1 MTANLSENRRQ
12 TVHMLVGG
20 GSLLLRLLTWWQAA
34 LCAAA
39 AAAFNAWILPRVQPA
54 LFRQGDFAAPWR
66 SGIVIYPLA
75 VLALILVFRD
85 RPAVAAAAW
94 AILAFGDGGATLV
107 GMNVKTAALP
117 WNRQKTLGGLAAFV
131 LLGGAAGVAAAAW
144 TLGAAPAAASWVLIA
159 PLAAAILA
167 GLAESA
173 PLGLDDNITVPATA
187 AAVLWSLGLMDA
199 GTLGAAQATIASR
212 WETALGLNAVVAA
225 LGWRAGTVTPAGAAT
240 GAIIGS
246 AIFIGAGASG
256 WALLLVSFLAATVA
270 TRMGYRRKVR
280 AGIAEDR
287 GGRRGPGNAI
297 ANTGIAAWAAGLSL
311 GLPAPQSHLAML
323 AMVAA
328 LVTASSDT
336 VASEIGKAWGRRTW
350 LVTTFGPAPPGT
362 PGAVSLEGTAAGI
375 AAAALLAWFASALGL
390 FGGRG
395 GLPVV
400 AAATMAAL
408 AEGALG
414 ATLERRGLL
423 NNDALN
429 LINSVLGAALAV
441 AWAGAV

>member
-12 TVHMLVGG
+12 IVHMLVGG

-39 AAAFNAWILPRVQPA
+39 AAAFNAWILPRVQPR
-54 LFRQGDFAAPWR
+54 LFRPGDFAAPWR

-85 RPAVAAAAW
+85 EPAVAAAAW
-94 AILAFGDGGATLV
+94 AILAFGDGAATLV
-107 GMNVKTAALP
+107 GVTVKTPALS
-117 WNRQKTLGGLAAFV
+117 WNRQKTIGGLAAFV
-131 LLGGAAGVAAAAW
+131 LIGGAAGVAAAAW
-144 TLGAAPAAASWVLIA
+144 TIGAVPTASSWTLVA
-159 PLAAAILA
+159 PLAAAVLA

-173 PLGLDDNITVPATA
+173 PLGLDDNITVPVTA
-187 AAVLWSLGLMDA
+187 AVALWSLGLVDA
-199 GTLGAAQATIASR
+199 DALAAAHSVITSR
-212 WETALGLNAVVAA
+212 WWTALGLNAAVAA
-225 LGWRAGTVTPAGAAT
+225 IGWRAGTVTPAGAAT
-240 GAIIGS
+240 GAAIGS
-246 AIFIGAGASG
+246 AVFIGAGWPG
-256 WALLLVSFLAATVA
+256 WTLLFVSFLAAAIA
-270 TRMGYRRKVR
+270 TRAGYRRKAG

-297 ANTGIAAWAAGLSL
+297 ANTGVAAWTALLSL
-311 GLPAPQSHLAML
+311 GLPAPQSPLAML

-350 LVTTFGPAPPGT
+350 LVTTLGAVPRGT
-362 PGAVSLEGTAAGI
+362 PGAVSVEGTAAGI
-375 AAAALLAWFASALGL
+375 AAAAALAWFASALGL
-390 FGGRG
+390 IAGRWVP
-395 GLPVV
+395 PVV
-400 AAATMAAL
+400 AAATVAAL

-429 LINSVLGAALAV
+429 LINAVLGATLAV
-441 AWAGAV
+441 ALAGAA